1 VIFDPENFI
10 MAAYLNDAPIDRI
23 GDWDVCWKKAGEY
36 GIVVECSLASD
47 TYRTVLPWGCVLVL
61 DEEAAR

>member
-1 VIFDPENFI
+1 

-23 GDWDVCWKKAGEY
+23 GNWSVCWKKAGE
-36 GIVVECSLASD
+36 GIVVECCLDSD

-61 DEEAAR
+61 DEESLG

>member
-1 VIFDPENFI
+1 VIFDLENFI

-23 GDWDVCWKKAGEY
+23 GDWDVCWKKAGE
-36 GIVVECSLASD
+36 GIVVECSLDSD

>member
-1 VIFDPENFI
+1 

-23 GDWDVCWKKAGEY
+23 GDWDVCWKKAGKY

-47 TYRTVLPWGCVLVL
+47 TYRTVLPDGCVLVL
-61 DEEAAR
+61 DEEAA